1 MKNPTFDK
9 GTCKS
14 LRTKRR
20 GFGLV
25 ETLTAVAILGILT
38 AISAPILAK
47 TTDQMDEK
55 RSLRIAQE
63 YAQLAANAS
72 AAGATE
78 IAEAETVDQAL
89 QALGVGITGSG
100 VFEETQFR
108 LPNVG
113 DAEKAGA
120 SLHLEMRGGMLI
132 YHPNIGA

>member
-1 MKNPTFDK
+1 MKNPTFDT
-9 GTCKS
+9 GTRKS
-14 LRTKRR
+14 RRSQRR

-78 IAEAETVDQAL
+78 IAEAENVSQAL
-89 QALGVGITGSG
+89 QALGEGINGSG

-113 DAEKAGA
+113 EVERAGA
-120 SLHLEMRGGMLI
+120 SLHLEMRDGMLI
-132 YHPNIGA
+132 YHPNIGS